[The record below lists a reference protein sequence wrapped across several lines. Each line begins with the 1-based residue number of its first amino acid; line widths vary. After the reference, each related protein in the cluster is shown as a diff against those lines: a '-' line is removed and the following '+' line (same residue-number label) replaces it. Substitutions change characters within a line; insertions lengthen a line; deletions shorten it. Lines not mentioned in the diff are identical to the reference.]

1 MSRDTLHGLVEIVD
15 EKEIDTV
22 CRILLKFVEEDR
34 ATQDEAEA
42 IREARQEIEKGELFS
57 HGEVLSF
64 ITSPKCISGCNCT
77 TKGMECER
85 IDDLNRNLVNAFIKQ
100 HWYTTTMIIC
110 GKEID
115 MTKTEGFYFSDGNNI
130 VGLITYIV
138 CGNIMEILSL
148 DSLQENQGIG
158 SKLVQN
164 VIHEAKERKLQKI
177 VLITTNDNINAI
189 RFYQKRGFDMVHLFH
204 NAMDVSRKLKPEI
217 PLIGENSIPLR
228 HEIEFELSI

>member
-1 MSRDTLHGLVEIVD
+1 
-15 EKEIDTV
+15 
-22 CRILLKFVEEDR
+22 
-34 ATQDEAEA
+34 
-42 IREARQEIEKGELFS
+42 
-57 HGEVLSF
+57 
-64 ITSPKCISGCNCT
+64 
-77 TKGMECER
+77 
-85 IDDLNRNLVNAFIKQ
+85 
-100 HWYTTTMIIC
+100 
-110 GKEID
+110 
-115 MTKTEGFYFSDGNNI
+115 
-130 VGLITYIV
+130 
-138 CGNIMEILSL
+138 MEILSL

-228 HEIEFELSI
+228 HEIEFELIVNDKNNCRLL